1 MKQFNFETDIERRS
15 PFTGNVFMVDRMTSD
30 WAEHHPLNVDQLI
43 EDVYQEFAGS
53 EFEESREAL
62 RKVWMATLSMPVRGD
77 KSVYPNNNGAHRPA
91 AMKVWHVAGDYW
103 RRGLRLGDTL
113 PEHCPSCNIN
123 RLEDGSWIAL
133 FPKDLHLLDE
143 NPATEDD
150 FHSPNDRLNENDL
163 NKLDN
168 LSSDSMSVCSD
179 GQAVDVET
187 TPAVSPTD
195 EEPMAKAEQ
204 GATEQCAVTFLPIGA
219 TLQPEPIIEAEA
231 HPVPAIEA
239 EEPFVMQPEV
249 PRMSSRERN
258 AEQRR
263 RRREQR
269 EAQQR
274 SYEAQLEREARE
286 AEEAAREEERKKIY
300 AAVGAA
306 AVTLVLIY
314 FFGLLGPA
322 VFGLLAGGLLK
333 G

>member
-1 MKQFNFETDIERRS
+1 MKQFNFETNIERRS
-15 PFTGNVFMVDRMTSD
+15 PFTGNVFMVDRMTSEY
-30 WAEHHPLNVDQLI
+30 AERWPFNVDAFIMDVAQRHHADVERVRLFFNYGLGKMGEKFSTHCPAKHRDKVKKDPKTGIGDLILGKFPEYVNGCEPALI
-43 EDVYQEFAGS
+43 EAWN
-53 EFEESREAL
+53 
-62 RKVWMATLSMPVRGD
+62 K
-77 KSVYPNNNGAHRPA
+77 GA
-91 AMKVWHVAGDYW
+91 DYHTKGF
-103 RRGLRLGDTL
+103 RQGDTL
-113 PEHCPSCNIN
+113 PDRLPSCKIN

-133 FPKDLHLLDE
+133 FPKDLHLL
-143 NPATEDD
+143 DD

-187 TPAVSPTD
+187 TPTVFPTD
-195 EEPMAKAEQ
+195 EELTAKAEQ
-204 GATEQCAVTFLPIGA
+204 GATEQCAVSFLPLGA

-231 HPVPAIEA
+231 H
-239 EEPFVMQPEV
+239 
-249 PRMSSRERN
+249 RMSSRERN

>member
-15 PFTGNVFMVDRMTSD
+15 PFTGNMFMVDRMTSD
-30 WAEHHPLNVDQLI
+30 WAERHPLNVDQLI

-77 KSVYPNNNGAHRPA
+77 KSVYPNKNGAHRPA

-113 PEHCPSCNIN
+113 PERCPSCKIN

-204 GATEQCAVTFLPIGA
+204 DATDQNATAVSDHGACRRQTRGQFAEGHARHSGVVADDRRHALPGKALRWIEIDGRGFTEETRRQGA
-219 TLQPEPIIEAEA
+219 DVEAPGAFGNAAQRAEA
-231 HPVPAIEA
+231 GED
-239 EEPFVMQPEV
+239 
-249 PRMSSRERN
+249 
-258 AEQRR
+258 
-263 RRREQR
+263 
-269 EAQQR
+269 
-274 SYEAQLEREARE
+274 
-286 AEEAAREEERKKIY
+286 
-300 AAVGAA
+300 
-306 AVTLVLIY
+306 
-314 FFGLLGPA
+314 FG
-322 VFGLLAGGLLK
+322 
-333 G
+333 

>member
-15 PFTGNVFMVDRMTSD
+15 PFTGNVFMVDRMTSEY
-30 WAEHHPLNVDQLI
+30 AERWPFNVDAFIMDVAQRHDADVERVRLFFNYGLGKKGEKFSTHCPAKHRDKVKKDPKTGIGDLILGKFPEYVNGCEPALI
-43 EDVYQEFAGS
+43 EAWN
-53 EFEESREAL
+53 
-62 RKVWMATLSMPVRGD
+62 K
-77 KSVYPNNNGAHRPA
+77 GAEYHTKGFRQ
-91 AMKVWHVAGDYW
+91 
-103 RRGLRLGDTL
+103 GDTL
-113 PEHCPSCNIN
+113 PDRLPSCKIN

-133 FPKDLHLLDE
+133 FQKDLHLL
-143 NPATEDD
+143 DD

-168 LSSDSMSVCSD
+168 LSSDSMDMCSD

-204 GATEQCAVTFLPIGA
+204 GATEQCAVAVLPLGA

-231 HPVPAIEA
+231 H
-239 EEPFVMQPEV
+239 
-249 PRMSSRERN
+249 RMSSRERN

-286 AEEAAREEERKKIY
+286 AEEAAREEERRKIY